1 MGAPKTALMTV
12 TGAERPPSLAEAA
25 VELGLTADALNPEFG
40 VVPIDPARR
49 LFAVEVWADRLAVP
63 GAPAAGHDAA
73 GQDAADDD
81 YRGPYANPEIA
92 PFGLGPCRKPDPPGE
107 R

>member
-25 VELGLTADALNPEFG
+25 AELGLTVDALNPEFG
-40 VVPIDPARR
+40 VVPIDPTRR
-49 LFAVEVWADRLAVP
+49 LFAVEVWADRLKPMGDAGRGSGTAGD
-63 GAPAAGHDAA
+63 GATA
-73 GQDAADDD
+73 DD

-92 PFGLGPCRKPDPPGE
+92 PFGRGPGRKPDTSGE

>member
-25 VELGLTADALNPEFG
+25 AELGLTADALNPEFG

-63 GAPAAGHDAA
+63 GAPLTGDDTAR
-73 GQDAADDD
+73 DD

-92 PFGLGPCRKPDPPGE
+92 PFGLGPSGRPAKPRKP
-107 R
+107 

>member
-25 VELGLTADALNPEFG
+25 GELGLTVDALNPEFG

-63 GAPAAGHDAA
+63 GSPVAGDDAR
-73 GQDAADDD
+73 GRDATGDD

-92 PFGLGPCRKPDPPGE
+92 PFGLGPRRKPDTSGE

>member
-25 VELGLTADALNPEFG
+25 AELGLTVDALNPEFG

-49 LFAVEVWADRLAVP
+49 LFAVEVWADRLTVP
-63 GAPAAGHDAA
+63 GVPVAGDGAT
-73 GQDAADDD
+73 GDD

-92 PFGLGPCRKPDPPGE
+92 PFGLGPRRKPDTPGE